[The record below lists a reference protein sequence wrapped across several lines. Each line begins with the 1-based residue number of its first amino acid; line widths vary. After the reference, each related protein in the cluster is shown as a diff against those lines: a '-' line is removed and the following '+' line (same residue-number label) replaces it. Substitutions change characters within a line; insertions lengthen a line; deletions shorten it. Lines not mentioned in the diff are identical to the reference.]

1 MAGVRTWKEPT
12 KQGKRDNSRPDL
24 KAFEPVGTLL
34 TDVSV
39 THPLAP
45 SNLAKANKSALAC
58 AESRAQIKITK
69 YSPMAKDQDA
79 TFIPFPCETLGG
91 IHKLALKV
99 VKRIAQ
105 SADDMTSLYPQT
117 TLTNSLLYTVA
128 ISIQK
133 GNAMVMIAASIKAR
147 RIRSGV

>member
-1 MAGVRTWKEPT
+1 MAV
-12 KQGKRDNSRPDL
+12 
-24 KAFEPVGTLL
+24 
-34 TDVSV
+34 
-39 THPLAP
+39 
-45 SNLAKANKSALAC
+45 
-58 AESRAQIKITK
+58 
-69 YSPMAKDQDA
+69 
-79 TFIPFPCETLGG
+79 
-91 IHKLALKV
+91 ALKV

-117 TLTNSLLYTVA
+117 TLTNSLLDTVA